1 MGDKGYTKYGV
12 FRQKNKFSGGALTF
26 INAYNEYITM
36 DNFGEKFLISPPPL
50 SVHNLII
57 GQIYVDARNRGYIRN
72 LACPND

>member
-1 MGDKGYTKYGV
+1 
-12 FRQKNKFSGGALTF
+12 
-26 INAYNEYITM
+26 M

-57 GQIYVDARNRGYIRN
+57 GQIYVDARNRGYVRN